1 MYWICLSS
9 LHSSVVI
16 EGYVKRQTCCCSLQ
30 QPQELH
36 INITKTL
43 CISGLFS
50 E

>member
-9 LHSSVVI
+9 LYSSVVI

-36 INITKTL
+36 INIKD
-43 CISGLFS
+43 IAHDQWFIF
-50 E
+50 